1 MADCFVDS
9 FRSKVM
15 RAVKSQGNKS
25 TELRLI
31 EIFKMFGLTG
41 WRRRQKIEGRPD
53 FVFRKNKLAVFT
65 DGCFW
70 HGHGCRNTQPKTNAA
85 YWQAKIA
92 NNRNRDRCVNKI
104 LRKKG
109 WKVVRF
115 WECEITK
122 NKYSGK
128 IRRLLSVVNV

>member
-1 MADCFVDS
+1 MADCFVDA

-15 RAVKSQGNKS
+15 RAVKSYGNKS
-25 TELRLI
+25 TELRLVEVFRTI
-31 EIFKMFGLTG
+31 GVTG
-41 WRRRQKIEGRPD
+41 WRRRQNIEGHPD

-70 HGHGCRNTQPKTNAA
+70 HGHGCRNTQPKSNAA

-92 NNRNRDRCVNKI
+92 NNRNRDICVNRI

-109 WKVVRF
+109 WKVIRF
-115 WECEITK
+115 WECDITK
-122 NKYSGK
+122 NKYSAK
-128 IRRLLSVVNV
+128 IRRLLSVVNG

>member
-1 MADCFVDS
+1 MADRFVDPL
-9 FRSKVM
+9 RSKVM

-31 EIFKMFGLTG
+31 DIFKTIGLTG
-41 WRRRQKIEGRPD
+41 WRRRQNIEGHPD
-53 FVFRKNKLAVFT
+53 FVFRKDKLAVFA

-70 HGHGCRNTQPKTNAA
+70 HGHDCRNTRPKTNAA
-85 YWQAKIA
+85 YWRTKIA
-92 NNRNRDRCVNKI
+92 NNRDRDRSVNRI

-122 NKYSGK
+122 DKYPAK
-128 IRRLLSVVNV
+128 IRRLLGMINV